1 MSAKIW
7 SSLLLLSSISV
18 AANANNFGIGLNDD
32 VISTEI
38 NLDLKNNANAVLGYI
53 YSNDGGQL
61 ISSAIHVAHDAGIH
75 HFEIGAKYSYAWA
88 ENSANGSAIGVGGRY
103 TMALGSNLSFHA
115 SGYYAPSVLSFGSV
129 DGMYELDSKIQY
141 QLNPSLA
148 LYTGY
153 RNIRLQYDNSNN
165 STFDSGFYIGGK
177 ASF

>member
-103 TMALGSNLSFHA
+103 TMELGSNLSFHA

-129 DGMYELDSKIQY
+129 DGMYELDSKIQF

-165 STFDSGFYIGGK
+165 STFDSGFYIGGN
-177 ASF
+177 ARF